1 MSVGVCVLN
10 SFSYK
15 DIQMGL
21 ESHLMNSFNLIY
33 LFKDLMSKYS
43 SILKYWGLG
52 FNIWTGVEEQ
62 SLGERGSGIQPVEL
76 RACVHVCVCVCDLCV
91 SHSFFSYT
99 VLQLASLT

>member
-1 MSVGVCVLN
+1 MVIFSLCLQTAFRVHTHVSVSVCVLN

-15 DIQMGL
+15 DVQMGL

-43 SILKYWGLG
+43 PILKYWGLG

-76 RACVHVCVCVCDLCV
+76 HACVCVYVWLVCV
-91 SHSFFSYT
+91 T
-99 VLQLASLT
+99 